1 VEVVRLECLIKSIE
15 SLFSPNDEP
24 APSSHIVALKT
35 DIDSQDP
42 EWDKVEQDLTAL
54 HMDFMAYLAC
64 AGRTIL
70 LAYQLGRSL
79 HDTVS
84 GPAQARAKELHGSE
98 RVRDQDLPDTLG
110 ALIAAFDRDQ
120 IAVLQGGLATL
131 APHFPDE
138 SASVVKTSLGRWSEW
153 VSAAFVPGTPGKVKG
168 GSDERAAL
176 VDQGAQALSRQGD
189 AWLSILV
196 GTESLAGLLT
206 PEARVAAG
214 EDALSR
220 SARIIR
226 RVALHY
232 WVAIA
237 VIVLAAAALTVLSGL
252 YMGGAGKVWTQ
263 IVTIGGAIGITA
275 KGISTRVS
283 KLADAGE
290 RPIYRAAEV
299 DALAWALTTLPKA
312 NLSIRGVHA
321 LRRGGIQGSA
331 PLGRA

>member
-1 VEVVRLECLIKSIE
+1 MRSLE
-15 SLFSPNDEP
+15 SLFSPNDE
-24 APSSHIVALKT
+24 ATPSSDVGALKT
-35 DIDSQDP
+35 DLERHEP
-42 EWDKVEQDLTAL
+42 EWDKVGQDLTTL
-54 HMDFMAYLAC
+54 HMDVMAYLAC
-64 AGRTIL
+64 AGRTVL

-79 HDTVS
+79 YDTVS
-84 GPAQARAKELHGSE
+84 SPAQARAKELQGKE
-98 RVRDQDLPDTLG
+98 RAGNQDLPETLG
-110 ALIAAFDRDQ
+110 ALMAAFGRDQ
-120 IAVLQGGLATL
+120 IAVLQGGLVTL

-168 GSDERAAL
+168 GSDEKAAL
-176 VDQGAQALSRQGD
+176 VDQGAQALLRQGD
-189 AWLSILV
+189 VWLSILV

-214 EDALSR
+214 EEALSR

-237 VIVLAAAALTVLSGL
+237 VVVLAAAALTALSGL

-283 KLADAGE
+283 RLADAGE
-290 RPIYRAAEV
+290 KPIYRAEEV

-312 NLSIRGVHA
+312 NLSVRGVHA